1 MNKETG
7 IHTFS
12 LNLKSSY
19 SEIQNIIT
27 ENEHFRISND
37 ALYLENRYKIA
48 TYKGIGVE
56 MLLDQSLTHSY
67 WITLIVN
74 PS

>member
-12 LNLKSSY
+12 LNMKSSY

-27 ENEHFRISND
+27 ENEHFVQVMMHFICKTVIKS
-37 ALYLENRYKIA
+37 
-48 TYKGIGVE
+48 
-56 MLLDQSLTHSY
+56 
-67 WITLIVN
+67 
-74 PS
+74 